1 MDNSVLEKRGVRQ
14 IDALGRVVIPIDVR
28 RSLDMKIGDN
38 VEFFVDYSQN
48 SVTIRKYVSSC
59 TFCGSQKKLRIFDN
73 KSVCKECIKKLS
85 DIG

>member
-1 MDNSVLEKRGVRQ
+1 MSVLEKRGVRQ

-38 VEFFVDYSQN
+38 VEFFVDSSQN
-48 SVTIRKYVSSC
+48 SVTIKKYVDSC
-59 TFCGSQKKLRIFDN
+59 TFCGSHEKLRIFEN
-73 KSVCKECIKKLS
+73 KSVCKNCIKKLS